1 MSGRVPNSTVVVSRD
16 LAAHYGEHFRKTVAC
31 IPNGVPTPALTHA
44 SDFVRSIGLVPG
56 AYALF
61 VGRLVPE
68 KRPDLLIGA
77 VLASDHIR
85 QLAIVGD
92 SSFSD
97 EYSRRLREL
106 AGDDPRIVF
115 PGFVGGGQL
124 DEVFQRA
131 GAFVQPSDLEGLPL
145 TLLEAIANGA
155 PVLASDIAPHL
166 EIIGTGSP
174 AHRVFA
180 RGDVDSLRTAL
191 EQMLA
196 GVPVG
201 SGDDLRVRVLEDYS
215 WDTATDQLEDL
226 YLRAVDGRRG
236 RAR

>member
-1 MSGRVPNSTVVVSRD
+1 M
-16 LAAHYGEHFRKTVAC
+16 
-31 IPNGVPTPALTHA
+31 
-44 SDFVRSIGLVPG
+44 
-56 AYALF
+56 F

-68 KRPDLLIGA
+68 KRPDLLIRA
-77 VLASDHIR
+77 VLASDYIR

-115 PGFVGGGQL
+115 PGFVGGAQL
-124 DEVFQRA
+124 EEVFQRA
-131 GAFVQPSDLEGLPL
+131 GVFVQPSDLEGLPL

-196 GVPVG
+196 GVPGG

-215 WDTATDQLEDL
+215 WDSATDQLEDL